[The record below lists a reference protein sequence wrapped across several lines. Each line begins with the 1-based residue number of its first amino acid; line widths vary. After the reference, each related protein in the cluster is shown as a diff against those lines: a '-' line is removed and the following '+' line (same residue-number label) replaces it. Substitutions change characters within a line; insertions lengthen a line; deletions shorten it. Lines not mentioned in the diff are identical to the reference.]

1 MDYLGSARITLS
13 TTAEPLQSSSYH
25 PYGTERTS
33 TGSGART
40 SYIGREHDKETD
52 LGFYGVRLYEPEYG
66 RFLSTDVLWGKY
78 LPLQTYQYAGNNP
91 VMALDKGGDSIIVLH
106 DWQGANGFGHTAVLI
121 GGDDVGWKL
130 YSKNGGEYG
139 VYGESTNPQYGQDD
153 KSKFPTLAEFKE
165 TAKESYL
172 NGRYDNAVIIPT
184 TKAQDAAASKAAKSQ
199 VLSTY
204 AIFGSSC
211 VDVASDAL
219 KAAGKDPGSQRTTT
233 AQSGAKQFALPWIPN
248 IRFHYIVDNNA
259 AKPVE
264 DRVISPKRQNEEQK
278 TESK

>member
-1 MDYLGSARITLS
+1 MLQRVMAQSS
-13 TTAEPLQSSSYH
+13 AEPWVFS
-25 PYGTERTS
+25 R
-33 TGSGART
+33 
-40 SYIGREHDKETD
+40 KETD
-52 LGFYGVRLYEPEYG
+52 LGFGACPKALRGRVRLYEPEHG

-78 LPLQTYQYAGNNP
+78 LPLQPYQYAGNNP
-91 VMALDKGGDSIIVLH
+91 VMALDRGGDSIIVLH
-106 DWQGANGFGHTAVLI
+106 DWQGANGYGHTAVLI

-139 VYGESTNPQYGQDD
+139 VYGESINPQYGQDD
-153 KSKFPTLAEFKE
+153 KSKFTTLAEFKE
-165 TAKESYL
+165 EAAKDPFI
-172 NGRYDNAVIIPT
+172 GRYDNAVIIPT
-184 TKAQDAAASKAAKSQ
+184 TKAQDATASKAAKSQ

-248 IRFHYIVDNNA
+248 IRFHYIVNNNA

-264 DRVISPKRQNEEQK
+264 NRVIYPKRQNEEQK